1 MDDSGMAIESLKS
14 TKELAAEGQKR
25 LEETVDAAFK
35 ILSAMNDEL
44 CNPSLWSTPT
54 SSGVSP
60 DGSTANVI
68 TSNGHSEGSNGDLS
82 SDSAHHFDMGGGA
95 LDQARLRYKSSV
107 ASLRAV
113 LNAMPQYQKEDVSGS
128 ASPEDEAEIGKLQ
141 AQASNLRMD
150 LANKN
155 KHLKHLIDQFRN
167 LITDIATWQ
176 SPCSIVR

>member
-1 MDDSGMAIESLKS
+1 MAIESLKS

-95 LDQARLRYKSSV
+95 LDQARRRYKSSV

-113 LNAMPQYQKEDVSGS
+113 LNAMPQYQKVSS
-128 ASPEDEAEIGKLQ
+128 FQLQ
-141 AQASNLRMD
+141 EYILECLFSSSQLNTCAFQ
-150 LANKN
+150 
-155 KHLKHLIDQFRN
+155 HCIF
-167 LITDIATWQ
+167 
-176 SPCSIVR
+176 